1 MEFGCFFVGQRPLVH
16 EQYADGQRLN
26 PNPVSR
32 TDAEVYHDIELLSR
46 VVYAGFTRRPGLPGC
61 RP

>member
-26 PNPVSR
+26 PNPVHR
-32 TDAEVYHDIELLSR
+32 TWIQRCTTTS
-46 VVYAGFTRRPGLPGC
+46 
-61 RP
+61 